1 MNAPRTGDPTRPVSY
16 VSLQTENRK
25 RPELMI
31 VVMDPRATGAQ
42 TEAVGERLR
51 GYGFGVHRM
60 AGEPIVLGAVGGPPD
75 FDVRH
80 IRVLDGVKEV
90 VRVTSPY
97 KFASRTWHPDDTVVD
112 VDGVPVGGD
121 EVVVM
126 AGPCSVESVDQIEAS
141 AAAVAAAGARILRG
155 GAFKPRSSPYAFQ
168 GLGEEG
174 LRIMRAAADRNGL
187 KVVTEVMTA
196 EHIEPVA
203 RYAHVLQIGARN
215 MQNFPLLREVGRAG
229 LPVLLKRGLS
239 ATIEEW
245 LMSAEYVLAEGNPHV
260 ILCER
265 GIRTFETATRNTLD
279 LSAVPVA
286 QRATHLPIVV
296 DPSHGTGLRHLVPP
310 MACAAVAC
318 GAHGLIVEAHPNPP
332 EALSDGPQSLTL
344 DGFAEMMDAV
354 RRVAAAIGRHVAPA
368 EAALAVAA

>member
-1 MNAPRTGDPTRPVSY
+1 
-16 VSLQTENRK
+16 
-25 RPELMI
+25 MI
-31 VVMDPRATGAQ
+31 VVMDSRATAPQ
-42 TEAVGERLR
+42 TDAVVERLQA
-51 GYGFGVHRM
+51 YGFRVHRT
-60 AGEPIVLGAVGGPPD
+60 ASRADGEPVVLGAVGGPHD

-80 IRVLDGVKEV
+80 IRVLDGVKDV

-112 VDGVPVGGD
+112 VDGVPVGGP

-126 AGPCSVESVDQIEAS
+126 AGPCSVESEEQIETS

-155 GAFKPRSSPYAFQ
+155 GAYKPRSSPYAFQ
-168 GLGEEG
+168 GLGEDG
-174 LRIMRAAADRNGL
+174 LRMMRQAADRHGL

-196 EHIEPVA
+196 EQIEPVA
-203 RYAHVLQIGARN
+203 RYAHVFQIGARN

-245 LMSAEYVLAEGNPHV
+245 LMSAEYVLAEGNPSV

-279 LSAVPVA
+279 LSAVVVA
-286 QRATHLPIVV
+286 RERTHLPVIV
-296 DPSHGTGLRHLVPP
+296 DPSHAAGVRRWVP
-310 MACAAVAC
+310 ALSAAALAA
-318 GAHGLIVEAHPNPP
+318 GAHGLIVEAHPDPD
-332 EALSDGPQSLTL
+332 AACSDGPQSLTL
-344 DGFAEMMDAV
+344 DALADMA
-354 RRVAAAIGRHVAPA
+354 RRLGMAPA
-368 EAALAVAA
+368 A